1 MKYVKK
7 ENNKEILYIQ
17 NKDINF
23 IINYSYMPKYIK
35 DTIPLEALIL
45 SSMDEYRKYA
55 DQSIVKWFKDA
66 FYILDLDEVNSMSIS
81 EINDKIISNTKK
93 VNDLLDRWKK
103 IPRKK
108 RKENNELY
116 NLSTLINYQTKSL
129 KEELDK
135 RKRTNMLKYWFY
147 NK

>member
-1 MKYVKK
+1 MKYFRK
-7 ENNKEILYIQ
+7 EKNKEILYIQ
-17 NKDINF
+17 NKDIKF
-23 IINYSYMPKYIK
+23 IINYSYMPKYIQ
-35 DTIPLEALIL
+35 DIIPLDALTL
-45 SSMDEYRKYA
+45 SSMDEYSKFT

-66 FYILDLDEVNSMSIS
+66 FYILDSDEIDSMSIS
-81 EINDKIISNTKK
+81 EIDDKIMSNTKK

-103 IPRKK
+103 IPKKK

-135 RKRTNMLKYWFY
+135 RKRTNMLKY
-147 NK
+147 

>member
-1 MKYVKK
+1 MKYFRK
-7 ENNKEILYIQ
+7 EKNKEILYIQ
-17 NKDINF
+17 NKDIKF
-23 IINYSYMPKYIK
+23 IINYSYMPKYIQ
-35 DTIPLEALIL
+35 DIIPLDALTL
-45 SSMDEYRKYA
+45 SSMDEYRKFT

-66 FYILDLDEVNSMSIS
+66 FYILDSDEIDSISIS
-81 EINDKIISNTKK
+81 EIDDKIMSNTKK

-103 IPRKK
+103 IPKKK

-135 RKRTNMLKYWFY
+135 RKRTNMLKY
-147 NK
+147 

>member
-1 MKYVKK
+1 MKYFRK
-7 ENNKEILYIQ
+7 EKNKEILYIQ
-17 NKDINF
+17 NKDIKF
-23 IINYSYMPKYIK
+23 IINYSYMPKYIQ
-35 DTIPLEALIL
+35 DIIPLDVLTL
-45 SSMDEYRKYA
+45 SSMDEYSKFT

-66 FYILDLDEVNSMSIS
+66 FYILDSDEVNSMSIS

-103 IPRKK
+103 IPKKK

-116 NLSTLINYQTKSL
+116 NLPTLINYQTKSL

-135 RKRTNMLKYWFY
+135 RKRTNMLKY
-147 NK
+147 

>member
-1 MKYVKK
+1 MKYFINEK
-7 ENNKEILYIQ
+7 NKEKLYIQ
-17 NKDINF
+17 NKDIKF
-23 IINYSYMPKYIK
+23 ILNYSYMPKYIQ
-35 DTIPLEALIL
+35 DIIPLEALIL
-45 SSMDEYRKYA
+45 SSMDEYRKFT

-66 FYILDLDEVNSMSIS
+66 FYILDSDEIDSMSIS
-81 EINDKIISNTKK
+81 EIDDKIMSNTKK

-103 IPRKK
+103 IPKKK

-135 RKRTNMLKYWFY
+135 RKRTNMLKY
-147 NK
+147 

>member
-1 MKYVKK
+1 MKYFRK
-7 ENNKEILYIQ
+7 EKNKEILYIQ
-17 NKDINF
+17 NKDIKF
-23 IINYSYMPKYIK
+23 IINYSYMPKYIQ
-35 DTIPLEALIL
+35 DIIPLDVLTL
-45 SSMDEYRKYA
+45 SSMDEYSKFT

-66 FYILDLDEVNSMSIS
+66 FYILDSDEVNSMSIS

-103 IPRKK
+103 IPKKK
-108 RKENNELY
+108 RKDNNELY

-135 RKRTNMLKYWFY
+135 KKRTNMLKY
-147 NK
+147 

>member
-1 MKYVKK
+1 MKYFRK
-7 ENNKEILYIQ
+7 EKNKEILYIQ
-17 NKDINF
+17 NKDIKF
-23 IINYSYMPKYIK
+23 IINYSYMPKYIQNI
-35 DTIPLEALIL
+35 IPLDALTL
-45 SSMDEYRKYA
+45 SSMDEYRKFT

-66 FYILDLDEVNSMSIS
+66 FYILDSDEIDSMSIS
-81 EINDKIISNTKK
+81 EIDDKIMSNTKK

-103 IPRKK
+103 IPKKK

-135 RKRTNMLKYWFY
+135 RKRTNMLKY
-147 NK
+147 

>member
-55 DQSIVKWFKDA
+55 DQSIVKWFKNA

-135 RKRTNMLKYWFY
+135 RKRTNMLKY
-147 NK
+147 

>member
-1 MKYVKK
+1 MIYFRK
-7 ENNKEILYIQ
+7 EKNKEILYIQ
-17 NKDINF
+17 NKDIKF
-23 IINYSYMPKYIK
+23 IINYSYMPKYIQ
-35 DTIPLEALIL
+35 DIIPLDVLTL
-45 SSMDEYRKYA
+45 SSMDEYSKFT

-66 FYILDLDEVNSMSIS
+66 FYILDSDEIDSMSIS
-81 EINDKIISNTKK
+81 EIDDKIMSNTKK

-103 IPRKK
+103 IPKKK

-135 RKRTNMLKYWFY
+135 RKRTNMLKY
-147 NK
+147 

>member
-1 MKYVKK
+1 MKYFRK
-7 ENNKEILYIQ
+7 EKNKEILYIQ
-17 NKDINF
+17 NKDIKF
-23 IINYSYMPKYIK
+23 IINYSYMPKYIQ
-35 DTIPLEALIL
+35 DIIPLDVLTL
-45 SSMDEYRKYA
+45 SSMDEYSKFT

-66 FYILDLDEVNSMSIS
+66 FYILDSDEIDSMSIS
-81 EINDKIISNTKK
+81 EIDDKIMSNTKK

-103 IPRKK
+103 IPKKK

-135 RKRTNMLKYWFY
+135 RKRTNMLKY
-147 NK
+147 

>member
-1 MKYVKK
+1 MKYFRK
-7 ENNKEILYIQ
+7 EKNKEILYIQ
-17 NKDINF
+17 NKDIKF
-23 IINYSYMPKYIK
+23 IINYSYMPKYIQ
-35 DTIPLEALIL
+35 DIIPLDILTL
-45 SSMDEYRKYA
+45 SSMDEYSKFT

-66 FYILDLDEVNSMSIS
+66 FYILDSDEIDSMSIS
-81 EINDKIISNTKK
+81 EIDDKIMSNTKK

-103 IPRKK
+103 IPKKK

-135 RKRTNMLKYWFY
+135 RKRTNMLKY
-147 NK
+147 

>member
-1 MKYVKK
+1 MKYFRK
-7 ENNKEILYIQ
+7 EKNKEILYIQ
-17 NKDINF
+17 NKDIKF
-23 IINYSYMPKYIK
+23 IINYSYMPKYIQ
-35 DTIPLEALIL
+35 DIIPLDALTL
-45 SSMDEYRKYA
+45 SSMNEYRKFT

-66 FYILDLDEVNSMSIS
+66 FYILDSDEIDSMSIS
-81 EINDKIISNTKK
+81 EIDDKIMSNTKK

-103 IPRKK
+103 IPKKK

-135 RKRTNMLKYWFY
+135 RKRTNMLKY
-147 NK
+147 

>member
-1 MKYVKK
+1 MKYFRK
-7 ENNKEILYIQ
+7 EKNKETLYIQ
-17 NKDINF
+17 NKDIKF
-23 IINYSYMPKYIK
+23 IINYSYMPKYIQ
-35 DTIPLEALIL
+35 DIIPLDALTL
-45 SSMDEYRKYA
+45 SSMDEYRKFT

-66 FYILDLDEVNSMSIS
+66 FYILDSDEIDSMSIS
-81 EINDKIISNTKK
+81 EIDDKIMSNTKK

-103 IPRKK
+103 IPKKK

-135 RKRTNMLKYWFY
+135 RKRTNMLKH
-147 NK
+147 